1 MITPLYENKVLF
13 DLNIPEPVNRL
24 LQAGVTAHRADK
36 ELAESLFKQA
46 QQLDRRCLQTY
57 FALYKFYFYQKRLHE
72 AEREA
77 IAALQEAAWQGRF
90 PSDYR
95 HLARVGWNMYG
106 SEISLFYLYTLKALA
121 FIKLRKNQETEAK
134 LILSLLQ
141 TLDPEDRCGGSVI
154 AALADALDLE
164 AA

>member
-1 MITPLYENKVLF
+1 MITALHEDKVLF
-13 DLNIPEPVNRL
+13 DLDIPEPVNRL

-36 ELAESLFKQA
+36 ALAESLFKQA
-46 QQLDRRCLQTY
+46 QQLDSACLQTY
-57 FALYKFYFYQKRLHE
+57 FALYKFYFYQGLLHE

-77 IAALQEAAWQGRF
+77 VAGLHEAARQGRF

-95 HLARVGWNMYG
+95 RLARDGWDMYCSKTG
-106 SEISLFYLYTLKALA
+106 LFYLYTLKALA
-121 FIKLRKNQETEAK
+121 FIKLRQSQEAEAK

-141 TLDPEDRCGGSVI
+141 TLDPEDRCGASVI
-154 AALADALDLE
+154 ASLAEALDLE